1 MEEYEP
7 GSIRTYLMQM
17 GDIPLLSRREELS
30 TAQRIER
37 TRRNLRRAILTS
49 DYVLQSALGILD
61 EVLTGRVRIEQ
72 AVDIALSD
80 PGMAGGLLRRIEANR
95 RTLEHLLDANRRDF
109 RTAIKGGWPLD
120 CRRQA
125 YHRLV
130 LRRRR
135 AARLIDEIG
144 LRMQRLQPS
153 YQDLCEIG
161 KQMAALGEHL
171 SQVRHGPQP
180 APAAAADSPPSDEL
194 RGDLCRLRRM
204 TLETPRGLRRRLRG
218 STN

>member
-17 GDIPLLSRREELS
+17 GDIPLLSRREELA
-30 TAQRIER
+30 TAQRIEQ
-37 TRRNLRRAILTS
+37 TRRNLRRAILKS

-61 EVLTGRVRIEQ
+61 DVLTGRMRTRAGRGCLAQRSEHGRRPAAADRSQ
-72 AVDIALSD
+72 PAD
-80 PGMAGGLLRRIEANR
+80 PGTSLDRNR
-95 RTLEHLLDANRRDF
+95 QDF
-109 RTAIKGGWPLD
+109 RAVMNRGQPVD

-125 YHRLV
+125 HRRLA

-144 LRMQRLQPS
+144 LRMQRLQLS
-153 YQDLCEIG
+153 YQGLCEMG

-171 SQVRHGPQP
+171 ARSDTVRTRP
-180 APAAAADSPPSDEL
+180 
-194 RGDLCRLRRM
+194 
-204 TLETPRGLRRRLRG
+204 RRRQTRRRW
-218 STN
+218 TTCA